1 MGVDVMVEILIG
13 ILMIL
18 IPALN
23 KADSVFGHTEQKG
36 AVHLSI

>member
-1 MGVDVMVEILIG
+1 MVEILIG

-23 KADSVFGHTEQKG
+23 KQSSVVGHTEQEG
-36 AVHLSI
+36 VVHLSI

>member
-1 MGVDVMVEILIG
+1 MGVGEMVENLMG

-18 IPALN
+18 IPEQKRN
-23 KADSVFGHTEQKG
+23 SVFGHTEQKG

>member
-1 MGVDVMVEILIG
+1 MVEILIG

-18 IPALN
+18 IPALV
-23 KADSVFGHTEQKG
+23 KPSSVFGHTEQEG

>member
-1 MGVDVMVEILIG
+1 MVEILMG

-18 IPALN
+18 IPGQ
-23 KADSVFGHTEQKG
+23 KIISVFGHTEREG